1 VQSRKPRTDSRSN
14 WQSVVWRTRYARP
27 LRVDFSGATMATT
40 EPTATSPIGR
50 DTLRIDGARKVTG
63 LAQYTSD
70 FNFPGMLYAVPVEA
84 TIANGKLL
92 TLDTSAAGKMPG
104 VRAIFHRGNIGKI
117 FRSTPAPGFD
127 RVCLERRPAFEDDVI
142 RYYGQYI
149 ALAVAD
155 TFETAKAAADAVR
168 ATYSKEKPNVESR
181 LEAGDDPDVV
191 LTAYGPV
198 ERLQS
203 HRGDAAAA
211 FASAPVKLDETYVT
225 PAETHNPLELHSTTA
240 IWDGQMLTLYDSTQG
255 VVNLR
260 SVLSQMFGLPKE
272 NVRVISK
279 FLGSGFGGKL
289 YPWSHVPLAA
299 AAARQLGKPVK
310 LVVSR
315 KMMFQTVGHRART
328 QQRVRLGATRE
339 GKLLSLQHDYIYH
352 MSMLDPY
359 HEDCGE
365 ATPFHYSVPN
375 LRVTFGRAR
384 RNIGAT
390 ADMRGPGAVPG
401 LYATESAMNEMA
413 DQLKIDPVQ
422 FRLLNEPKVDESL
435 NIPFSSRHYVEC
447 LNLGAEKFG
456 WSKRNPAVG
465 SMKRNGLTLGW
476 GIAGAAWVAGRFAA
490 EANMQLRDDGTVRV
504 ACATQDIG
512 TGTYTILAQ
521 LASEKTGVPVDK
533 IEVEL
538 GDSALPDGPI
548 SGGSLATSS
557 VIPAVFKAADQA
569 IASLLLVAVST
580 PGSPFLGHKPEDLA
594 LEGGR
599 IFVKAEGVA
608 KGVAFGDV
616 LRRANARLVTGSGSS
631 EQTAFVPNP
640 KFSKHSF
647 GCHFVEVTWQP
658 EIARLRVSRVV
669 TVMDAGCILNPLTG
683 RNQIQGA
690 VVMGIGM
697 ALFEHTTYDPQNGA
711 PINSNLADYIMTVSA
726 DAPPIDVHFLDYPDK
741 EINELGARGIGEI
754 GLAGVAA
761 AITEAV
767 HHATGVRIRELPVKI
782 EDLLT

>member
-1 VQSRKPRTDSRSN
+1 MP
-14 WQSVVWRTRYARP
+14 
-27 LRVDFSGATMATT
+27 TT
-40 EPTATSPIGR
+40 QEIPATSPIGR
-50 DTLRIDGARKVTG
+50 DTRRVDGPLKVTG
-63 LAQYTSD
+63 KAQYASD
-70 FNFPGMLYAVPVEA
+70 FHFPGLLYGVPVEA
-84 TIANGKLL
+84 TIANGKVTKLE
-92 TLDTSAAGKMPG
+92 TAAAGKMPG
-104 VRAIFHRGNIGKI
+104 VRAIFHRENIGKI
-117 FRSTPAPGFD
+117 FRSVQGQGFEGISD
-127 RVCLERRPAFEDDVI
+127 ERRPPFEDDIV
-142 RYYGQYI
+142 RYYGQYV

-155 TFETAKAAADAVR
+155 TFEAAKAAADAVR
-168 ATYSKEKPNVESR
+168 VTYAKEKPNVDTD
-181 LEAGDDPDVV
+181 LKADDEPDVV
-191 LTAYGPV
+191 PTTVAPTP
-198 ERLQS
+198 RLQS
-203 HRGDAAAA
+203 KRGDPEGG
-211 FASAPVKLDETYVT
+211 FASAPVKLDQTYVT
-225 PAETHNPLELHSTTA
+225 PTETHNPLELHATTA
-240 IWDGQMLTLYDSTQG
+240 VWEDSKLTLYESTQSIF
-255 VVNLR
+255 NTR
-260 SVLSQMFGLPKE
+260 SVLAQMFGLPQE
-272 NVRVISK
+272 NVRIITK
-279 FLGSGFGGKL
+279 FVGSGFGSKL
-289 YPWSHVPLAA
+289 WPWTHCSLAA

-310 LVVSR
+310 VVVSR

-328 QQRVRLGATRE
+328 QQRLRLGATSE
-339 GKLLSLQHDYIYH
+339 GKLVSLQHDYVYH
-352 MSMLDPY
+352 LSMIDHY
-359 HEDCGE
+359 HENCGE
-365 ATPFHYSVPN
+365 ATPFHYSVAN

-390 ADMRGPGAVPG
+390 ADMRGPGAIPG

-413 DQLKIDPVQ
+413 GRLKIDPVQ
-422 FRLLNEPKVDESL
+422 FRLLNEPKIDESL
-435 NIPFSSRHYVEC
+435 NVPFSSRHYVEC

-465 SMKRNGLTLGW
+465 SMKRDGLKLGW
-476 GIAGAAWVAGRFAA
+476 GMAGAVWAAGRFAA
-490 EANMQLRDDGTVRV
+490 GANMQLRDDGTIRV

-521 LASEKTGVPVDK
+521 LAAEKTGVPVDK

-569 IASLLLVAVST
+569 ITSLMFVAVGT
-580 PGSPFLGHKPEDLA
+580 PGSPFLGRQPTDLA

-599 IFVKAEGVA
+599 IFLKAEGVA

-616 LRRANARLVTGSGSS
+616 LRRANVRLVTGSGSS
-631 EQTAFVPNP
+631 EQTAFLPNP
-640 KFSKHSF
+640 KLSTHSF

-669 TVMDAGCILNPLTG
+669 TVMDAGRILNPLTG

-697 ALFEHTTYDPQNGA
+697 ALFEETTYDPLNGA
-711 PINSNLADYIMTVSA
+711 PINSNLADYMMTVNA

-767 HHATGVRIRELPVKI
+767 HHATGVRVRELPVKI
-782 EDLLT
+782 EDLLA

>member
-1 VQSRKPRTDSRSN
+1 
-14 WQSVVWRTRYARP
+14 
-27 LRVDFSGATMATT
+27 MATSQQ
-40 EPTATSPIGR
+40 SPANSSPLGR
-50 DTLRIDGARKVTG
+50 DTLRIDGPRKVTG
-63 LAQYTSD
+63 LAKYSSD
-70 FNFPGMLYAVPVEA
+70 FQFPGMLYAVPVGA

-92 TLDTSAAGKMPG
+92 SLDTAAAEKMPG
-104 VRAIFHRGNIGKI
+104 VRAVLHRGNIGKI

-127 RVCLERRPAFEDDVI
+127 RVTLERRPPFEDDTI
-142 RYYGQYI
+142 RYWGQYI
-149 ALAVAD
+149 ALAVAE
-155 TFETAKAAADAVR
+155 TFEVAKAAADAVR
-168 ATYSKEKPNVESR
+168 AKYSKETPNVEAR
-181 LEAGDDPDVV
+181 LEAENDPDVI
-191 LTAYGPV
+191 LAAYGPV

-203 HRGDAAAA
+203 HRGDAATTFDKAE
-211 FASAPVKLDETYVT
+211 VKVDETYVT
-225 PAETHNPLELHSTTA
+225 PAETHNPIELHSTVA
-240 IWDGQMLTLYDSTQG
+240 LWYGPILKLYDSTQG

-260 SVLSQMFGLPKE
+260 SVLAQMFGLPQE
-272 NVRVISK
+272 NVRVIAK

-289 YPWSHVPLAA
+289 YPWAHVPLAA
-299 AAARQLGKPVK
+299 AAARQVGKPVK

-315 KMMFQTVGHRART
+315 KMMFESVGHRART
-328 QQRVRLGATRE
+328 QQRVRIGATRD
-339 GKLLSLQHDYIYH
+339 GKLVSLQHDYIYH
-352 MSMLDPY
+352 MSMLDAY

-413 DQLKIDPVQ
+413 DQLKIDPVR
-422 FRLLNEPKVDESL
+422 FRLLNEPKIDESL
-435 NIPFSSRHYVEC
+435 NLPFSSRHYVEC
-447 LNLGAEKFG
+447 LNLGAERFA
-456 WSKRNPAVG
+456 WSKRNPVVG
-465 SMKRNGLTLGW
+465 SMKRDGLTLGW
-476 GIAGAAWVAGRFAA
+476 GMAGAAWVAGRFAA
-490 EANMQLRDDGTVRV
+490 EANMQLRDDGTVRI

-521 LASEKTGVPVDK
+521 LASEKTGVPVNK
-533 IEVEL
+533 IEVDL

-569 IASLLLVAVST
+569 ISSLMIVAVTT

-599 IFVKAEGVA
+599 IFVKADGVA
-608 KGVAFGDV
+608 KGVAFGEV
-616 LRRANARLVTGSGSS
+616 LRQANVRLVTGGGSS
-631 EQTAFVPNP
+631 EQTAFTPNP
-640 KFSKHSF
+640 KFSMHSF

-658 EIARLRVSRVV
+658 EIARLRVNRVV
-669 TVMDAGCILNPLTG
+669 SVMDAGRILNPLTG

-697 ALFEHTTYDPQNGA
+697 ALFEHTTYDAQSGA
-711 PINSNLADYIMTVSA
+711 PINSNLADYVMTVNA

-754 GLAGVAA
+754 GLTGIAA
-761 AITEAV
+761 AITAAV
-767 HHATGVRIRELPVKI
+767 HHATGVRVRELPVKI
-782 EDLLT
+782 EDLLV

>member
-1 VQSRKPRTDSRSN
+1 MS
-14 WQSVVWRTRYARP
+14 
-27 LRVDFSGATMATT
+27 TT
-40 EPTATSPIGR
+40 PTSPIGR
-50 DTLRIDGARKVTG
+50 DTLRVDGARKVTG

-92 TLDTSAAGKMPG
+92 ALDTAAAEKMPG
-104 VRAIFHRGNIGKI
+104 VRAIYHRANIGKI
-117 FRSTPAPGFD
+117 FRSTPAPDFD
-127 RVCLERRPAFEDDVI
+127 RVSLERRPPFEDDVI

-168 ATYSKEKPNVESR
+168 ATYSKEKPNVEKH
-181 LEAGDDPDVV
+181 LEAQNDPDVV
-191 LTAYGPV
+191 FTGYGPV
-198 ERLQS
+198 PRLQS
-203 HRGDAAAA
+203 HRGDPDAA

-225 PAETHNPLELHSTTA
+225 PPETHNPLELHSTTA
-240 IWDGQMLTLYDSTQG
+240 IWNDQMLTLYDSTQG

-260 SVLSQMFGLPKE
+260 GVLAQMFGLNKE
-272 NVRVISK
+272 NVRVIAK

-289 YPWSHVPLAA
+289 YPWTHVPLAA
-299 AAARQLGKPVK
+299 AAARQSGKPVK

-315 KMMFQTVGHRART
+315 RMMFQTVGHRART
-328 QQRVRLGATRE
+328 QQRVRIGATRE
-339 GKLLSLQHDYIYH
+339 GKLVSLQHDYLYH
-352 MSMLDPY
+352 LSMIDHY

-375 LRVTFGRAR
+375 LRVSFGRAR

-413 DQLKIDPVQ
+413 ERLKLDPVQ
-422 FRLLNEPKVDESL
+422 FRLLNEPKIDESINL
-435 NIPFSSRHYVEC
+435 PFSSRHYVEC
-447 LNLGAEKFG
+447 LNTGAEKFG

-465 SMKRNGLTLGW
+465 SMKRDGLTLGW
-476 GIAGAAWVAGRFAA
+476 GMAGATWIAGRFAA
-490 EANMQLRDDGTVRV
+490 EANLQLRDDGTVRV

-521 LASEKTGVPVDK
+521 LASEKTGVPLEK

-557 VIPAVFKAADQA
+557 VIPAVLKAADQA
-569 IASLLLVAVST
+569 ITSLLLVAIST
-580 PGSPFLGHKPEDLA
+580 PGSPFLGRKPEDLA

-599 IFVKAEGVA
+599 VYTKAEGVA

-616 LRRANARLVTGSGSS
+616 LRRANARLVTGHGSS
-631 EQTAFVPNP
+631 EQTAFAPNP
-640 KFSKHSF
+640 KFSMHSF

-669 TVMDAGCILNPLTG
+669 TVMDAGRILNPLAG

-697 ALFEHTTYDPQNGA
+697 ALFEETTYDPQNGA
-711 PINSNLADYIMTVSA
+711 PINSNLADYIMTVNA

-754 GLAGVAA
+754 GLAGIAA
-761 AITEAV
+761 AITDAV
-767 HHATGVRIRELPVKI
+767 HHATGVRVRELPVKI
-782 EDLLT
+782 ENLLT

>member
-1 VQSRKPRTDSRSN
+1 
-14 WQSVVWRTRYARP
+14 
-27 LRVDFSGATMATT
+27 MATSQQST
-40 EPTATSPIGR
+40 PSPIGR
-50 DTLRIDGARKVTG
+50 DTLRIDGPRKVTG
-63 LAQYTSD
+63 LAKYASD
-70 FNFPGMLYAVPVEA
+70 YQFPGMLYAVPVEA

-92 TLDTSAAGKMPG
+92 TLDTAAAEKMPG
-104 VRAIFHRGNIGKI
+104 VRAVLHRGNITSV

-127 RVCLERRPAFEDDVI
+127 RVCLERRPPFEDDTI
-142 RYYGQYI
+142 RYWGQYI

-155 TFETAKAAADAVR
+155 TFEAAKAAADAVR
-168 ATYSKEKPNVESR
+168 ATYSKEKPNVESH
-181 LEAGDDPDVV
+181 LEAGNDPDVV
-191 LTAYGPV
+191 VTAYGTM

-203 HRGDAAAA
+203 HRGDATSAHDHAA
-211 FASAPVKLDETYVT
+211 VKLDETYVT
-225 PAETHNPLELHSTTA
+225 PAETHNPLELHSTVA
-240 IWDGQMLTLYDSTQG
+240 LWDGPMLTLYDSTQG

-260 SVLSQMFGLPKE
+260 SVLAQMFGLPKE

-289 YPWSHVPLAA
+289 YPWTHVPLAA

-310 LVVSR
+310 LVISR
-315 KMMFQTVGHRART
+315 KMMFQSVGHRART
-328 QQRVRLGATRE
+328 QQRVRLGASRD
-339 GKLLSLQHDYIYH
+339 GKLVSLQHDYIYH
-352 MSMLDPY
+352 MSMLDVY

-375 LRVTFGRAR
+375 LRVSFGRAR

-413 DQLKIDPVQ
+413 ERLKMDPVQ
-422 FRLLNEPKVDESL
+422 FRIINEPKLDESL
-435 NIPFSSRHYVEC
+435 NLPFSSRHYVEC

-465 SMKRNGLTLGW
+465 SMKRDGLTLGW
-476 GIAGAAWVAGRFAA
+476 GMAGAAWIAGTFAA
-490 EANMQLRDDGTVRV
+490 EANLQLLDDGTVRV

-521 LASEKTGVPVDK
+521 LASQKTGVPLDK
-533 IEVEL
+533 IDVEL

-569 IASLLLVAVST
+569 IASLLIIAVST
-580 PGSPFLGHKPEDLA
+580 PGSPFLGHKPDDLA

-599 IFVKAEGVA
+599 VFVKAEGA
-608 KGVAFGDV
+608 ARGVAFGEV
-616 LRRANARLVTGSGSS
+616 LRRANARLVTGNGRA
-631 EQTAFVPNP
+631 EQTAFAPNQ

-669 TVMDAGCILNPLTG
+669 TAMDAGRILNPLTG

-697 ALFEHTTYDPQNGA
+697 ALFEETTYDPQNGA
-711 PINSNLADYIMTVSA
+711 PINSNLADYMMTVNA

-754 GLAGVAA
+754 GLAGIAA
-761 AITEAV
+761 AITDAV
-767 HHATGVRIRELPVKI
+767 DHATGVRVRELPVKI
-782 EDLLT
+782 EDLIA